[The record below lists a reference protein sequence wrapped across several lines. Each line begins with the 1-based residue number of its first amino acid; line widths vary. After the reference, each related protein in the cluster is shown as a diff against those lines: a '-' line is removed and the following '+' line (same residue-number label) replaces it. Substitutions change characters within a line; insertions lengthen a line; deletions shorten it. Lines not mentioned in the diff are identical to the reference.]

1 MGVCCVC
8 SQLLSLLASLPSP
21 ACPTDAEDVRVCY
34 WELVDGELVDSFQ
47 AHSDVIC
54 SMAVHPKGDCLLT
67 SSVDGTIKVWT

>member
-1 MGVCCVC
+1 MCWTVEAT
-8 SQLLSLLASLPSP
+8 SSTASLPG
-21 ACPTDAEDVRVCY
+21 AEDGRVCY
-34 WELVDGELVDSFQ
+34 WELVDGDLVDSFQ